1 MSKECACYYK
11 TCRESSGIKQ
21 DAAAELLNVSCRTLS
36 DYENGKARVPDDIVD
51 SMAELYRSPML
62 AWWHLKNNSVLG
74 KYLPDVVVP
83 KTEVDMVFQGIL
95 AKDKLSPIV
104 EGIKEIMSDGTIDVL
119 EEDVLDDHIDDMRI
133 VNNKLTSIIL
143 WHDARIKIKK
153 ESRAKATN

>member
-1 MSKECACYYK
+1 MSKDCMLYYK
-11 TCRESSGIKQ
+11 TCRESAGIKQ
-21 DAAAELLNVSCRTLS
+21 EAAAEFLNVSCRTLS

-51 SMAELYRSPML
+51 SMAELYRSPLL
-62 AWWHLKNNSVLG
+62 AWWHLKSNSVLG

-104 EGIKEIMSDGTIDVL
+104 EGIKEIMSDGTIDDL
-119 EEDVLDDHIDDMRI
+119 EEDALNDHIDDMRI

-143 WHDARIKIKK
+143 WHDARIKK
-153 ESRAKATN
+153 ESRTKATN